1 MLSNTILFI
10 CIFSF
15 LIHITET
22 LAYTIRFAGLKT
34 KQIAIAMS
42 FVTSTLLV
50 SRLSNMF
57 QAPLLGS
64 LVDQTILINTPS
76 ALELLENNF
85 RFIIFS
91 GFLGTFIGCLLTP
104 TAIKLFK
111 IAIQK
116 FLKYG
121 SVPKIL
127 FSLLYPSNWIKI
139 IKQIT
144 IPSPKNLSNIS
155 LKSIPKQ
162 FLLLNLFVTA
172 IYTIGVLCSLL
183 AGAYLPEFRATA
195 IQLSGIVNGL
205 ATIMLT
211 LFVDPT
217 GARITDQAIHK
228 DRPESDVKSV
238 VFYLQITKLIGT
250 LIIAQIFLIPFT
262 KYIMI
267 FTEMITKLSS
277 L

>member
-1 MLSNTILFI
+1 MLTNTILFI

-15 LIHITET
+15 LIHLTET

-64 LVDQTILINTPS
+64 LVDQTILLNSTS
-76 ALELLENNF
+76 ALEALVYNF
-85 RFIIFS
+85 RIIIFA
-91 GFLGTFIGCLLTP
+91 GFLGTLIGSLMTP
-104 TAIKLFK
+104 TAINLFK
-111 IAIQK
+111 IAIKK
-116 FLKYG
+116 FLDNG

-127 FSLLYPSNWIKI
+127 FSLTYPSNWIKI
-139 IKQIT
+139 IKET
-144 IPSPKNLSNIS
+144 TLPSIKQFKNIS
-155 LKSIPKQ
+155 LKTIPKQ
-162 FLLLNLFVTA
+162 FLILNLFVTS

-228 DRPESDVKSV
+228 KRPASDVKSV
-238 VFYLQITKLIGT
+238 VF
-250 LIIAQIFLIPFT
+250 FFN
-262 KYIMI
+262 
-267 FTEMITKLSS
+267 
-277 L
+277 